1 MFRFLSP
8 SWLAGASARRPGI
21 TIGAWVLIVVLAV
34 GGASMLKFTESQR
47 IPGSESD
54 RAYEILTELRGPQ
67 PITETVVVSSETLTV
82 DAPEYRAAVEA
93 LAADLRAKSALVK
106 NVTTFYES
114 GTESLVS
121 ADRHKLVIPVLLTN
135 DETLAEKEIAGFM
148 HLLEARSINGI
159 SVDTVGRFSTNFEF
173 NETAQHDLEKSE
185 MIGLPAALLVLFV
198 VFGAAVAA
206 GLPVVLG
213 IVGIVLAAGVTGAV
227 SRFLNISSYSLNMVT
242 MIGLAVGIDYT
253 LFIVERFREERANG
267 LDRIA
272 AIERSGNTASRA
284 VLFSGLTVM
293 VAMSGLLIV
302 PDEANIGLVVG
313 AISVVFAAV
322 AIALTLLPAILA
334 LLGDRVNWGSLPGR
348 KARKSDDNPHG
359 AFARLTAF
367 VQRHPVISAVSA
379 TAVLLAATSP
389 VAMIRLG
396 YPNMNELPESLST
409 VSAFQI
415 LESDFSAGQA
425 DPLEVAIKGDLDSPA
440 VSQAITDFRAAA
452 AADSNVA
459 SVSDL
464 VTNEA
469 GQVGLITIVLGAEA
483 TGDAAN
489 QTVER
494 LRDFAGDSFAG
505 SQAEVKIGAG
515 AAVSLDYVDTY
526 VKYLPYVIGF
536 VLLLSFVLLTMVFR
550 SIVIPVKAIIMN
562 LLSVGAAYGLLVL
575 VFQEGVG
582 ADLFGFTQTES
593 ITAFLPIFLFA
604 VLFGLSMDYH
614 VFLLSRIHERY
625 QETHDNTAA
634 VGYGLRSTAHIITGA
649 AAIMMVVFG
658 GFAAGDLAPVQQVGF
673 GLAVAVFLDGTIVR
687 SILVPSTMQLLGDKN
702 WYLPSWLAWLPVIH
716 VEGGPEAVRPAVEAP
731 GAGFLPLPGVG
742 GGQ

>member
-1 MFRFLSP
+1 MSRFLSP
-8 SWLAGASARRPGI
+8 TWLAGASARRPWL
-21 TIGAWVLIVVLAV
+21 TIGAWLVVVAIAV
-34 GGASMLKFTESQR
+34 GGASMLKFQDSQR

-67 PITETVVVSSETLTV
+67 PITETVVISSETLTV
-82 DAPEYRAAVEA
+82 DSPEYRAAVEA
-93 LAADLRAKSALVK
+93 LVADLRSNGLVK
-106 NVTTFYES
+106 DVTTFYE
-114 GTESLVS
+114 TENAALVS
-121 ADRHKLVIPVLLTN
+121 EDGRKMVIPVVLHD
-135 DETLAEKEIAGFM
+135 DETAAEEGIGDFM
-148 HLLEARSINGI
+148 HILEANSTESIAAN
-159 SVDTVGRFSTNFEF
+159 TVGRFSSMHEF

-213 IVGIVLAAGVTGAV
+213 IVGIVLAAGVTGFV

-267 LDRIA
+267 LGKLA

-284 VLFSGLTVM
+284 VLFSGITVI

-322 AIALTLLPAILA
+322 AIALTLLPATLS

-348 KARKSDDNPHG
+348 KARKSDANPNG

-367 VQRHPVISAVSA
+367 VQRHPAISAISA
-379 TAVLLAATSP
+379 TAILVAATLP
-389 VAMIRLG
+389 LFGIRLG
-396 YPNMNELPESLST
+396 YSNMDEMPEHLST
-409 VSAFQI
+409 VTAYHI
-415 LESDFSAGQA
+415 LQEDFSAGQV
-425 DPLEVAIKGDLDSPA
+425 DPLEVAIRGDIRSEA
-440 VSQAITDFRAAA
+440 VTNAIADFRAAA
-452 AADSNVA
+452 AADGNVA
-459 SVSDL
+459 SVGEL
-464 VTNEA
+464 QTNDA
-469 GQVGLITIVLGAEA
+469 GQVGLIQVVLGDQAS
-483 TGDAAN
+483 GDAAN
-489 QTVER
+489 HSVER
-494 LRDFAGDSFAG
+494 LRDMAASSFAG
-505 SQAEVKIGAG
+505 TGAEVKIGAG
-515 AAVSLDYVDTY
+515 AAVTLDYVDSY

-625 QETHDNTAA
+625 METHDNTAA

-687 SILVPSTMQLLGDKN
+687 SVLVPSSMQLLGDKN
-702 WYLPSWLAWLPVIH
+702 WYFPSWLEWLPQIH
-716 VEGGPEAVRPAVEAP
+716 VEGAPEPAHPVAEAP
-731 GAGFLPLPGVG
+731 AGGLMPLPGVG